1 MLRKLLRSSLLITL
15 LLIVSITLSGCSIDF
30 GAIFAGIK
38 TFIGNISGNLG
49 EFVSKGIDTVKG
61 VIDTVKTVAK
71 PVVDT
76 AKDIFKNVKDKVD
89 TVKDVIDKGKGIVDD
104 VKGVIKTG
112 KDAVKDVIDTGKGI
126 VKDVKDTAKGVVSDV
141 KDTAKGIVNDVKGA
155 IKGDKDAAKSLVKG
169 VKEGAK
175 DIKTAKGQLQDL
187 GINIAEGAKDA
198 IGNTISVVDFRAD
211 KVASRD
217 SEEGS
222 TAMVNRDVTL
232 TEEETNS
239 AFTEWLRSLA
249 DSHQADKA
257 VNTISVIR
265 ENGSLA
271 DAPVAQ
277 VPIFIPTVEEMEV
290 LSEREIAIVKENI
303 KQDASNLKSSMERLI
318 NELNETELK
327 DASDDVKAD
336 IANRLEIVKNKMDD
350 IISDPINVDRTLT
363 MEEAA
368 DEIEKIL
375 SAAQG
380 YSEEIEDFSDNVESI
395 LSTCEESF
403 EGLLN
408 NFTKVFGDSD
418 EDDD

>member
-89 TVKDVIDKGKGIVDD
+89 TVKDVIDKG
-104 VKGVIKTG
+104 KGVIKTG

-222 TAMVNRDVTL
+222 TVTVNPDGSINRDVTL

-249 DSHQADKA
+249 DSHKADKA
-257 VNTISVIR
+257 VNTVSVIR
-265 ENGSLA
+265 DNSSLP
-271 DAPVAQ
+271 DAPVVQA
-277 VPIFIPTVEEMEV
+277 PIFIPTVEEMEV

-303 KQDASNLKSSMERLI
+303 KQDASNLKTSMERLI
-318 NELNETELK
+318 NELNESELK

-336 IANRLEIVKNKMDD
+336 IANRLETVKSKMDD